1 MIPKEKISQFDIRIT
16 EIVNFLKEGI
26 KGAEE

>member
-1 MIPKEKISQFDIRIT
+1 MSPKEKISQFNIRIT
-16 EIVNFLKEGI
+16 EVVKFNKEGI